1 MIYINIMKCY
11 HVFHYPNMSSR
22 SLLVFHPVNP
32 DLADLLRIFCGLWPQ
47 FFFQNSLG
55 LPYLYQSLNNFEFF
69 FIRIPSGDNT
79 SIDISIVCG
88 STWIEG
94 MDGFAKRL
102 GKNTLK

>member
-1 MIYINIMKCY
+1 MKLVILVHIHPDSSGFGGFIMN
-11 HVFHYPNMSSR
+11 F
-22 SLLVFHPVNP
+22 LWT
-32 DLADLLRIFCGLWPQ
+32 LATII
-47 FFFQNSLG
+47 FQNSLG